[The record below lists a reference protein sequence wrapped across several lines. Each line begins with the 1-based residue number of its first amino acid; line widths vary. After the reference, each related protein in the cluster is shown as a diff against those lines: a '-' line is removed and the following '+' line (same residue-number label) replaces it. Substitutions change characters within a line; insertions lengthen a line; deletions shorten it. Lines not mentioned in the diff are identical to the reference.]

1 MNSRIKYFAMLIFL
15 LAAAAYTSYLTQA
28 RERENVPARETFENF
43 PEQVGNW
50 KIYNTQTLDQ
60 RVLGLLSPDDYLSRT
75 YVNSEGRA
83 VYLFIAYYFSQR
95 SGKTLHSPQ
104 NCLPGAGWEIIQRG
118 RMNLPDNAVATINDF
133 TIAKENARMIT
144 YYWYQGRGRMEASE
158 YWDKIYGVQDA
169 VFKNRT
175 DAALVRV
182 MVDSSDKPG
191 VEEGQ
196 RKAALDFIQQMRPE
210 LARFIPN

>member
-1 MNSRIKYFAMLIFL
+1 MNSSTRYFAMLIFL
-15 LAAAAYTSYLTQA
+15 CAAATYTTFLTQA
-28 RERENVPARETFENF
+28 RERENVPARESFDKF
-43 PEQVGNW
+43 PQQLGGW
-50 KIYNTQTLDQ
+50 KLYNSQTLDQ
-60 RVLGLLSPDDYLSRT
+60 RVLGLLAPDDYMSRT
-75 YVNSEGRA
+75 YLNAEGRP
-83 VYLFIAYYFSQR
+83 VFLFVAYYLSQR

-104 NCLPGAGWEIIQRG
+104 NCLPGAGWEIVQRG
-118 RMNLPDNAVATINDF
+118 SLALPDNAKINDF
-133 TIAKENARMIT
+133 TIAKENDRMIT
-144 YYWYQGRGRMEASE
+144 YYWYQGRGRVEANE

-191 VEEGQ
+191 VEEAS
-196 RKAALDFIQQMRPE
+196 RKAALDFINQLRPE

>member
-1 MNSRIKYFAMLIFL
+1 MNSSTKYFAMLIFL
-15 LAAAAYTSYLTQA
+15 CAAAAYTTFLTQA
-28 RERENVPARETFENF
+28 RERENVPARESFDQF
-43 PEQVGNW
+43 PEQLGTW
-50 KIYNTQTLDQ
+50 KLYNSQTLDQ
-60 RVLGLLSPDDYLSRT
+60 RVLGLLAPDDYISRT
-75 YVNSEGRA
+75 YINAEGRP
-83 VYLFIAYYFSQR
+83 VFLFIAYYLSQR

-118 RMNLPDNAVATINDF
+118 NLSLPDNARINDF
-133 TIAKENARMIT
+133 TIAKENDRMIT
-144 YYWYQGRGRMEASE
+144 YYWYQGRGRVEANE

-191 VEEGQ
+191 VEEASRQ
-196 RKAALDFIQQMRPE
+196 AALDFINQLRPE
-210 LARFIPN
+210 LVRFIPN

>member
-1 MNSRIKYFAMLIFL
+1 MNSNTKYFAMLLFL
-15 LAAAAYTSYLTQA
+15 CVAAAYTTYLTQA
-28 RERENVPARETFENF
+28 RERENVPPRESFEQL
-43 PEQVGNW
+43 PTQLGAW
-50 KIYNTQTLDQ
+50 KMYNAQTLDQ
-60 RVLGLLSPDDYLSRT
+60 RVLGLLAPDDYISRT
-75 YVNSEGRA
+75 YLNAEGRP
-83 VYLFIAYYFSQR
+83 VYLFIAYYLSQR

-118 RMNLPDNAVATINDF
+118 SIAIADNATINDF
-133 TIAKENARMIT
+133 TIAKENDRMIT
-144 YYWYQGRGRMEASE
+144 YYWYQGRGRVEANE

-182 MVDSSDKPG
+182 MVDSSEKPG
-191 VEEGQ
+191 VEEAS
-196 RKAALDFIQQMRPE
+196 RKIALDFIQQLRPE

>member
-1 MNSRIKYFAMLIFL
+1 MIANRKYFAMLIFL
-15 LAAAAYTSYLTQA
+15 CVAAAYTTYLTQA
-28 RERENVPARETFENF
+28 REREHVPARESFEQF
-43 PEQVGNW
+43 PDQLGEW
-50 KIYNTQTLDQ
+50 KLYQAQTLDQ
-60 RVLGLLSPDDYLSRT
+60 RVLGLLAPDDYLSRT
-75 YVNSEGRA
+75 YVNSEGHP
-83 VYLFIAYYFSQR
+83 VYLFIAYYLSQR

-118 RMNLPDNAVATINDF
+118 SLNLADNATINDF
-133 TIAKENARMIT
+133 TIAKENDRMIT
-144 YYWYQGRGRMEASE
+144 YYWYQGRGRIEANE

-182 MVDSSDKPG
+182 MVDSSEKSG
-191 VEEGQ
+191 VEEQ
-196 RKAALDFIQQMRPE
+196 SRQLALDFIQHLRPE

>member
-1 MNSRIKYFAMLIFL
+1 MIANKKYFAMLIFL
-15 LAAAAYTSYLTQA
+15 FIAAAYTTYLTQA
-28 RERENVPARETFENF
+28 RERENVPSRESFEQF
-43 PEQVGNW
+43 PDQLGEW
-50 KIYNTQTLDQ
+50 KLYNAQTLDQ
-60 RVLGLLSPDDYLSRT
+60 RVLGLLAPDDYLSRT
-75 YVNSEGRA
+75 YVNAEGRP
-83 VYLFIAYYFSQR
+83 VYLFIAYYLSQR

-118 RMNLPDNAVATINDF
+118 SRALADDATINDF
-133 TIAKENARMIT
+133 TIAKENDRMIT
-144 YYWYQGRGRMEASE
+144 YYWYQGRGRVEANE

-191 VEEGQ
+191 VEEAS
-196 RKAALDFIQQMRPE
+196 RKRALDFINQLRPE
-210 LARFIPN
+210 LARFVPN

>member
-1 MNSRIKYFAMLIFL
+1 MNSSTKYFAMLIFL
-15 LAAAAYTSYLTQA
+15 CAAAAYTTFLTQA
-28 RERENVPARETFENF
+28 RERENVPARESFDQF
-43 PEQVGNW
+43 PEQLGAW
-50 KIYNTQTLDQ
+50 KLYNSQTLDQ
-60 RVLGLLSPDDYLSRT
+60 RVLGLLAPDDYISRT
-75 YVNSEGRA
+75 YINAEGRP
-83 VYLFIAYYFSQR
+83 VFLFIAYYLSQR

-118 RMNLPDNAVATINDF
+118 NLSLPDNARINDF
-133 TIAKENARMIT
+133 TIAKENDRMIT
-144 YYWYQGRGRMEASE
+144 YYWYQGRGRVEANE

-191 VEEGQ
+191 VEEASRQ
-196 RKAALDFIQQMRPE
+196 AAVDFINQLRPE
-210 LARFIPN
+210 LIRFIPN